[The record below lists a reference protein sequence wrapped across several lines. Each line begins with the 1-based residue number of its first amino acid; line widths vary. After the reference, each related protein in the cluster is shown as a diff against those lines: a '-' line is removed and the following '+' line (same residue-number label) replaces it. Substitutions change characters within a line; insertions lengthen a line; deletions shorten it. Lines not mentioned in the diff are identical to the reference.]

1 MVGEAVEDVRLESG
15 YALEAMPVIGVGGC
29 QEVLVAAGVG
39 GVESL
44 LGEGD
49 VALFALEKQLVALEV
64 FGKDFVVFI
73 GDLGRVE
80 IIGRLGVVPKRRDE
94 EALRIRMRSEVPGEV
109 SAGFPDRVES
119 VDEGLRG
126 HALVG
131 GAGLAEPVMGV

>member
-29 QEVLVAAGVG
+29 LEVLVAAGVG

-64 FGKDFVVFI
+64 FGKDFV
-73 GDLGRVE
+73 
-80 IIGRLGVVPKRRDE
+80 E
-94 EALRIRMRSEVPGEV
+94 EALRLRMRSEVPGEV

-119 VDEGLRG
+119 VDEGLRW